1 MNTSFSIDY
10 EWFPANHGDE
20 SERWTL
26 AELAINVG
34 SWCGTEVEDV
44 LAKTVR
50 NSARLSALHL
60 AEWFAANWWRLLWEP
75 RSETLAWR
83 VSHKMGNAGHGFI
96 WPDLSFSSDWQSVHV
111 SSRPTALW
119 EAEPIR
125 YLNDFDQFVS
135 IRDFEAGVGN
145 FIDGTIARLSS
156 IQTSRTNLSLLW
168 NEVARERSDP
178 ESSEV
183 RMLEACMGYDPD
195 QAPQALL
202 CTLQQHMESFGGKAI
217 AEMATAYKG
226 QAIGHLMDLWGSAS
240 QNGVL
245 VQVPQCAYIRDRI
258 TADADHSA
266 MPWQRAEQAAKIA
279 REVWGLSPPIP
290 TTRFYDLLGIS
301 QHSYLEDQTTAWG
314 PFIAGFRDT
323 SESDRFNISLN
334 RKYGAS
340 RRFDLVRILADHLV
354 TGEDDVLLPG
364 TRSRTSRQKFQ
375 RAFAQEFL
383 CPSDALLEHVTDDF
397 PNSDDI
403 FDAAQ
408 YFGVSHM
415 VVLTTLVN
423 KGVLRRESLED
434 WTH

>member
-195 QAPQALL
+195 QAPHALL
-202 CTLQQHMESFGGKAI
+202 YTL
-217 AEMATAYKG
+217 
-226 QAIGHLMDLWGSAS
+226 
-240 QNGVL
+240 
-245 VQVPQCAYIRDRI
+245 
-258 TADADHSA
+258 
-266 MPWQRAEQAAKIA
+266 
-279 REVWGLSPPIP
+279 
-290 TTRFYDLLGIS
+290 
-301 QHSYLEDQTTAWG
+301 TTAHGVFRWESYSRDGYRLQGSSHRPFDGSSGQCEPKRCPRASTTMRLHPG
-314 PFIAGFRDT
+314 PDHRGR
-323 SESDRFNISLN
+323 RSLG
-334 RKYGAS
+334 YA
-340 RRFDLVRILADHLV
+340 LAACGTGRQDSTRSLGLV
-354 TGEDDVLLPG
+354 T
-364 TRSRTSRQKFQ
+364 SN
-375 RAFAQEFL
+375 
-383 CPSDALLEHVTDDF
+383 TDD
-397 PNSDDI
+397 
-403 FDAAQ
+403 
-408 YFGVSHM
+408 
-415 VVLTTLVN
+415 
-423 KGVLRRESLED
+423 
-434 WTH
+434 